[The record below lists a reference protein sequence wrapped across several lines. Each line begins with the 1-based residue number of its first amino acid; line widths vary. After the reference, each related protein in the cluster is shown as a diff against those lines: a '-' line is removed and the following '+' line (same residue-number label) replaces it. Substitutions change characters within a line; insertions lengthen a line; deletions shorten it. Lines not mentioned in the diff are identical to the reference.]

1 MAKAAV
7 KSKKRAKPA
16 KGKKHH
22 RGVLDLPKAV
32 ETRMAEGRAER
43 ESVPLE
49 AHGEWAA
56 SDGRPDPV
64 GILEEQNATRV
75 PELVPIRHGRMI
87 VSPFTFY
94 RGGAA
99 IMASDLSQTPSTG
112 LRVQCCGDAHL
123 SNFGVFA
130 APDRR
135 LVFDLNDFDE
145 TLPAPFEWDVK
156 RLVASFV
163 VAARDNGHRRKEQRA
178 AARAA
183 AAAYRT
189 TMARATAMRFLE
201 VWYARIDAEDLLTEL
216 AAREDK
222 ATIKAAQKGLAKARK
237 RTSLGSLS
245 KFAER
250 VDGGYRIKQQPPVIV
265 RPPDARYGDLEQII
279 RQGLAD
285 YARSLS
291 PERRLVLDHYH
302 YVDFAR
308 KVVGV
313 GSVGTEAFMVLLM
326 GDRDDDPLFL
336 QVKEADTS
344 VLAPYAGAGE
354 YEQQGE
360 RVVHGQRIMQAAS
373 DPFLGWATGT
383 GARGREFYVRQL
395 RDMKGSAVIEAMPP
409 ARLARYGEVCGVT
422 LARAHARSG
431 DAAKIA
437 GYLGDDDT
445 FDRALEQFAVA
456 YADQNDADYAAVHR
470 RRGRAAHR
478 GRTRRVAPA
487 AQRLT
492 VMVPDC
498 TLPWMEQKYVS
509 LPATGFQRVNAPG
522 LQGPRIELDG
532 AVAVGGDGVGDRPV
546 VAPLDRLADLDRG
559 VLGLVEVVHRHAHHG
574 GHRLRLSCRLLLLG
588 CRLRAF
594 LVPLSS
600 SPQPPSGSAAS
611 ARHAAIVTGRL
622 GRCDS
627 GRTRIS
633 YLLGLIEGLV
643 AELHCMGGGCI
654 TPIA

>member
-1 MAKAAV
+1 MSKVAV
-7 KSKKRAKPA
+7 KSNKRAKSA
-16 KGKKHH
+16 RRKKHH
-22 RGVLDLPKAV
+22 RGMLDLPKAV

-43 ESVPLE
+43 ESVPLD

-56 SDGRPDPV
+56 YDGRPDPV
-64 GILEEQNATRV
+64 AILEEQNATRV

-99 IMASDLSQTPSTG
+99 IMAADLAQMPTTG

-135 LVFDLNDFDE
+135 VVFDLNDFDE
-145 TLPAPFEWDVK
+145 TLRAPFEWDLK
-156 RLVASFV
+156 RLVASLV
-163 VAARDNGHRRKEQRA
+163 VAGRDNGHRRKEQRA

-183 AAAYRT
+183 AAAYRRAMT
-189 TMARATAMRFLE
+189 TATEMRFLE
-201 VWYARIDAEDLLTEL
+201 VWYARNDVEDLLADV
-216 AAREDK
+216 AAHDDK
-222 ATIKAAQKGLAKARK
+222 ATAKAAQKGVAKARK

-245 KFAER
+245 KFAQR
-250 VDGGYRIKQQPPVIV
+250 GDDGYRIKLQPPVIV
-265 RPPDARYGDLEQII
+265 RPPAEVYGDVEQIV

-285 YARSLS
+285 YARTLS

-313 GSVGTEAFMVLLM
+313 GSVGTEAYMVLLM

-360 RVVHGQRIMQAAS
+360 RVVQGQRVMQAAS

-383 GARGREFYVRQL
+383 GTRGHEFYVRQL
-395 RDMKGSAVIEAMPP
+395 RDMKGSAVIETMPP
-409 ARLARYGEVCGVT
+409 ARLARYGEICGVT
-422 LARAHARSG
+422 LARAHARGG

-445 FDRALEQFAVA
+445 FDRALEDFAVA
-456 YADQNDADYAAVHR
+456 YADQNEADYAEFSE
-470 RRGRAAHR
+470 AADEQ
-478 GRTRRVAPA
+478 RVAV
-487 AQRLT
+487 Q
-492 VMVPDC
+492 
-498 TLPWMEQKYVS
+498 S
-509 LPATGFQRVNAPG
+509 
-522 LQGPRIELDG
+522 
-532 AVAVGGDGVGDRPV
+532 GV
-546 VAPLDRLADLDRG
+546 
-559 VLGLVEVVHRHAHHG
+559 
-574 GHRLRLSCRLLLLG
+574 
-588 CRLRAF
+588 
-594 LVPLSS
+594 
-600 SPQPPSGSAAS
+600 
-611 ARHAAIVTGRL
+611 
-622 GRCDS
+622 
-627 GRTRIS
+627 
-633 YLLGLIEGLV
+633 
-643 AELHCMGGGCI
+643 
-654 TPIA
+654 

>member
-1 MAKAAV
+1 MAFRPQPAVTAADGKRPVGREARDMAKAAV

-16 KGKKHH
+16 KGEKHH
-22 RGVLDLPKAV
+22 RGVLDVPKAV
-32 ETRMAEGRAER
+32 EARMAEGRAER

-49 AHGEWAA
+49 AHAEWAA
-56 SDGRPDPV
+56 SDARPDPT

-94 RGGAA
+94 RGTAA
-99 IMASDLSQTPSTG
+99 IMASDLSQAPSTR

-145 TLPAPFEWDVK
+145 TLPAPFEWDLK

-163 VAARDNGHRRKEQRA
+163 VAARGNGNRRKEQRA

-189 TMARATAMRFLE
+189 TMTRATAMRFLD
-201 VWYARIDAEDLLTEL
+201 VWYTRTDIEDLLANL
-216 AAREDK
+216 AGGEDR
-222 ATIKAAQKGLAKARK
+222 ATIKAAQKGLAKART

-250 VDGGYRIKQQPPVIV
+250 IDSGYRIKQQPPVIV
-265 RPPDARYGDLEQII
+265 RPPAATYGDFEQII
-279 RQGLAD
+279 RRGLTD

-291 PERRLVLDHYH
+291 PDRRLVLDHYH

-344 VLAPYAGAGE
+344 VLAPYAGAGA

-373 DPFLGWATGT
+373 DPFLGWVTGT
-383 GARGREFYVRQL
+383 GARARQFYVRQL
-395 RDMKGSAVIEAMPP
+395 RDMKGSAVIEGMPP
-409 ARLARYGEVCGVT
+409 ARLARYGEICGAT
-422 LARAHARSG
+422 LAHAHARSG

-445 FDRALEQFAVA
+445 FDRALENFAVA
-456 YADQNDADYAAVHR
+456 YADQNDADYATFTE
-470 RRGRAAHR
+470 AADE
-478 GRTRRVAPA
+478 
-487 AQRLT
+487 QRI
-492 VMVPDC
+492 
-498 TLPWMEQKYVS
+498 
-509 LPATGFQRVNAPG
+509 A
-522 LQGPRIELDG
+522 IE
-532 AVAVGGDGVGDRPV
+532 
-546 VAPLDRLADLDRG
+546 RG
-559 VLGLVEVVHRHAHHG
+559 V
-574 GHRLRLSCRLLLLG
+574 
-588 CRLRAF
+588 
-594 LVPLSS
+594 
-600 SPQPPSGSAAS
+600 
-611 ARHAAIVTGRL
+611 
-622 GRCDS
+622 
-627 GRTRIS
+627 
-633 YLLGLIEGLV
+633 
-643 AELHCMGGGCI
+643 
-654 TPIA
+654 

>member
-7 KSKKRAKPA
+7 KSKKGAKSA
-16 KGKKHH
+16 NGKKDH
-22 RGVLDLPKAV
+22 RGLLDLPKAV

-49 AHGEWAA
+49 AHGDWAP
-56 SDGRPDPV
+56 SDARPDSV
-64 GILEEQNATRV
+64 GILEKQNATRV

-99 IMASDLSQTPSTG
+99 IMASDLAQTRSTG

-145 TLPAPFEWDVK
+145 TLRAPFEWDVK

-163 VAARDNGHRRKEQRA
+163 VAARDNGNRGKEQRA

-189 TMARATAMRFLE
+189 TMSEAAAMRFLD
-201 VWYARIDAEDLLTEL
+201 VWYTRGDTEDLLNG
-216 AAREDK
+216 AGGEDK
-222 ATIKAAQKGLAKARK
+222 ATIKAAQKNLAKARA

-250 VDGGYRIKQQPPVIV
+250 IDGGYRIKEQPPVIV
-265 RPPDARYGDLEQII
+265 RPPAAMYGDFEQIV

-291 PERRLVLDHYH
+291 PDRRLVLDHYH

-313 GSVGTEAFMVLLM
+313 GSVGTEAFMILLM

-336 QVKEADTS
+336 QVKEAETS
-344 VLAPYAGAGE
+344 VLAPYAGGGA

-360 RVVHGQRIMQAAS
+360 RVVQGQRIMQAAS

-383 GARGREFYVRQL
+383 GARAREFYVRQL
-395 RDMKGSAVIEAMPP
+395 RDMKGSAVIEGMPP
-409 ARLARYGEVCGVT
+409 ARLARYGEICGVA
-422 LARAHARSG
+422 LAHAHARSG

-445 FDRALEQFAVA
+445 FDRALERFAVA
-456 YADQNDADYAAVHR
+456 YADQNDADYAEFSDAAEE
-470 RRGRAAHR
+470 GRI
-478 GRTRRVAPA
+478 P
-487 AQRLT
+487 
-492 VMVPDC
+492 
-498 TLPWMEQKYVS
+498 
-509 LPATGFQRVNAPG
+509 
-522 LQGPRIELDG
+522 IE
-532 AVAVGGDGVGDRPV
+532 
-546 VAPLDRLADLDRG
+546 RG
-559 VLGLVEVVHRHAHHG
+559 V
-574 GHRLRLSCRLLLLG
+574 
-588 CRLRAF
+588 
-594 LVPLSS
+594 
-600 SPQPPSGSAAS
+600 
-611 ARHAAIVTGRL
+611 
-622 GRCDS
+622 
-627 GRTRIS
+627 
-633 YLLGLIEGLV
+633 
-643 AELHCMGGGCI
+643 
-654 TPIA
+654 

>member
-1 MAKAAV
+1 MMRVLTERGTISGHMAKTAV

-16 KGKKHH
+16 KGKKRH
-22 RGVLDLPKAV
+22 RGARDLPKAV

-49 AHGEWAA
+49 AHAEWAA
-56 SDGRPDPV
+56 SDGRADPV
-64 GILEEQNATRV
+64 GILEEQNETRV

-99 IMASDLSQTPSTG
+99 IMASDLSQTPTTG

-135 LVFDLNDFDE
+135 PVFDLNDFDE
-145 TLPAPFEWDVK
+145 TLHAPFEWDLK

-163 VAARDNGHRRKEQRA
+163 IAARDNGHRRKEQRA

-183 AAAYRT
+183 AEAYRK
-189 TMARATAMRFLE
+189 TMAMAAAMRFLE

-216 AAREDK
+216 AAREGK
-222 ATIKAAQKGLAKARK
+222 SKIKAAQKGLAKART

-245 KFAER
+245 KFAEQ
-250 VDGGYRIKQQPPVIV
+250 VDGGYRIKEQPPVIV
-265 RPPDARYGDLEQII
+265 HPPEEMYGDFEKII
-279 RQGLAD
+279 NQGLAD
-285 YARSLS
+285 YAGSL
-291 PERRLVLDHYH
+291 PPDRRLVLDHYH

-354 YEQQGE
+354 YEQEGE
-360 RVVHGQRIMQAAS
+360 RVVQGQRVMQAAS

-383 GARGREFYVRQL
+383 GARGRDFYVRQL
-395 RDMKGSAVIEAMPP
+395 RDMKGSAAIEGMPP
-409 ARLARYGEVCGVT
+409 ANLARYGEVCGAT

-431 DAAKIA
+431 DAANIS

-445 FDRALEQFAVA
+445 FDRALEDFAVA
-456 YADQNDADYAAVHR
+456 YADQNDADYAEFTDAADKKRIAV
-470 RRGRAAHR
+470 
-478 GRTRRVAPA
+478 
-487 AQRLT
+487 
-492 VMVPDC
+492 
-498 TLPWMEQKYVS
+498 E
-509 LPATGFQRVNAPG
+509 
-522 LQGPRIELDG
+522 
-532 AVAVGGDGVGDRPV
+532 
-546 VAPLDRLADLDRG
+546 RG
-559 VLGLVEVVHRHAHHG
+559 V
-574 GHRLRLSCRLLLLG
+574 
-588 CRLRAF
+588 
-594 LVPLSS
+594 
-600 SPQPPSGSAAS
+600 
-611 ARHAAIVTGRL
+611 
-622 GRCDS
+622 
-627 GRTRIS
+627 
-633 YLLGLIEGLV
+633 
-643 AELHCMGGGCI
+643 
-654 TPIA
+654 

>member
-1 MAKAAV
+1 MPK
-7 KSKKRAKPA
+7 A
-16 KGKKHH
+16 KGKKKH
-22 RGVLDLPKAV
+22 RGLLDLPKAV

-49 AHGEWAA
+49 AHAEWAA

-64 GILEEQNATRV
+64 GILEAQNATRV

-99 IMASDLSQTPSTG
+99 IMAADLSQTPSTG

-145 TLPAPFEWDVK
+145 TLPAPFEWDLK

-163 VAARDNGHRRKEQRA
+163 VAARDNGNRRKQQRA

-183 AAAYRT
+183 AEAYRT
-189 TMARATAMRFLE
+189 TMATATAMRFLE
-201 VWYARIDAEDLLTEL
+201 VWYARIDAEDLLSEL
-216 AAREDK
+216 TGRLDK
-222 ATIKAAQKGLAKARK
+222 ATVKAAQKNLAKARK

-250 VDGGYRIKQQPPVIV
+250 VDDGYRIKQQPPVIV
-265 RPPDARYGDLEQII
+265 RPPDARYGDLEQIV
-279 RQGLAD
+279 RQGLSD
-285 YARSLS
+285 YADSLS

-302 YVDFAR
+302 YEDFAR

-313 GSVGTEAFMVLLM
+313 GSVGTEAFMALLM

-344 VLAPYAGAGE
+344 VLAAYAGDGE
-354 YEQQGE
+354 YEQEGE
-360 RVVHGQRIMQAAS
+360 RVVQGQRIMQAAS

-383 GARGREFYVRQL
+383 GAGGRQFYVRQL
-395 RDMKGSAVIEAMPP
+395 RDMKGSAVIEGMPP
-409 ARLARYGEVCGVT
+409 ARLARYGQICGAT

-445 FDRALEQFAVA
+445 FDRALERFADA
-456 YADQNDADYAAVHR
+456 YADQNDADYAGFTAAVDEQR
-470 RRGRAAHR
+470 IPVERG
-478 GRTRRVAPA
+478 
-487 AQRLT
+487 
-492 VMVPDC
+492 M
-498 TLPWMEQKYVS
+498 
-509 LPATGFQRVNAPG
+509 
-522 LQGPRIELDG
+522 
-532 AVAVGGDGVGDRPV
+532 
-546 VAPLDRLADLDRG
+546 
-559 VLGLVEVVHRHAHHG
+559 
-574 GHRLRLSCRLLLLG
+574 
-588 CRLRAF
+588 
-594 LVPLSS
+594 
-600 SPQPPSGSAAS
+600 
-611 ARHAAIVTGRL
+611 
-622 GRCDS
+622 
-627 GRTRIS
+627 
-633 YLLGLIEGLV
+633 
-643 AELHCMGGGCI
+643 
-654 TPIA
+654 